1 MYKTMGN
8 EDISMEMITTALYLL
23 GGLFTLMMS
32 FYLALCFVCWAGD
45 MIEKIIERKK

>member
-1 MYKTMGN
+1 MGN
-8 EDISMEMITTALYLL
+8 KDISMDLIKTIFYMV

-45 MIEKIIERKK
+45 TIEKLIRKKK